1 MRFITN
7 LLPLL
12 RRAPHLHR
20 VVSVAGGGCE
30 GPLDPSDFPALRV
43 PLRALRGHLCTLQ
56 TLGLEAVA
64 KMAPEVGFVHDY
76 PGTVD
81 TGLAG
86 RRAGLMAMV
95 IRAYIYFLGR
105 WVCVPVEEAGERH
118 LYLATS
124 AMYPAASRGGT
135 AGSESGVPLGKDVEV
150 MRGTIGVVG
159 SGVYS
164 VGWDG
169 ESCSPAVR
177 ELLAGLRDK
186 GMVDELWR
194 HTQGEYKRVTGRE
207 GKS

>member
-1 MRFITN
+1 
-7 LLPLL
+7 
-12 RRAPHLHR
+12 
-20 VVSVAGGGCE
+20 
-30 GPLDPSDFPALRV
+30 
-43 PLRALRGHLCTLQ
+43 
-56 TLGLEAVA
+56 
-64 KMAPEVGFVHDY
+64 MAPEVGFVHDY

-124 AMYPAASRGGT
+124 AKYPPASGGGG
-135 AGSESGVPLGKDVEV
+135 GSKSGVPLGNEIEV
-150 MRGTIGVVG
+150 MRGSTGVVR

-177 ELLAGLRDK
+177 ELLADLRDR

-194 HTQGEYKRVTGRE
+194 HTQGEYKRITERE
-207 GKS
+207 GKL